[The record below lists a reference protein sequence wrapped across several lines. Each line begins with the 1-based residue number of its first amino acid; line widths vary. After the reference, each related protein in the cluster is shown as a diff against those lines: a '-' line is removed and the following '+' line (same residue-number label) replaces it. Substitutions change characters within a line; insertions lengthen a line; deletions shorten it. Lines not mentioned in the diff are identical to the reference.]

1 MTEMLTPDFFL
12 QDVDL
17 YVELTTMKQS
27 LVTEKNRKLRRFR
40 ELYPDTNIKLLY
52 RRDYHRMLAKYGFG
66 PLAQSEVR
74 GIDRVLFTAP
84 TIERKVSELGRNI
97 TRDYKGRQPVLVGVL
112 KGMLCFMADLMRA
125 VSLPAEIEF
134 MAISRYRGRRRSS
147 GVRITKDLDSD
158 LDGKDVILV
167 EDIID
172 SGMTLNYLVGYL
184 SSKNPASL
192 EVCTLLDKRVRRL
205 VDVPIKYVGF
215 EVARRVC
222 GRVRPGLRRE
232 IPEHALH
239 RRAEARRRRVATPYP
254 PGADYIVARL
264 TRAWKIRSGISLAP
278 SMPSLASIPTGWR
291 NAGRLERTILWTTLA
306 TPVGSDTSHPYRPC
320 LALYASMYGA

>member
-1 MTEMLTPDFFL
+1 MPRTKSAPKAARAALPPILERPPPKDGGQPDFAHPSEREFAKILDFYGLRWEYEPRSFPLRWDEERVTEMLTPDFFL
-12 QDVDL
+12 EDVEL

-66 PLAQSEVR
+66 PLAQSDVR

-97 TRDYKGRQPVLVGVL
+97 SRDYKGRQPVLVGVL
-112 KGMLCFMADLMRA
+112 KGMLCFMAYLMRA
-125 VSLPAEIEF
+125 VSLPAEVEF
-134 MAISRYRGRRRSS
+134 MAISRYGRRRRS

-158 LDGKDVILV
+158 LDGKDVILI

-172 SGMTLNYLVGYL
+172 SGMTLNYLVEYL
-184 SSKNPASL
+184 RSKNPASL

-215 EVARRVC
+215 EVPDEFVVGYGLDYLEMYRNLPFIGVLKPDTGKERK
-222 GRVRPGLRRE
+222 GR
-232 IPEHALH
+232 
-239 RRAEARRRRVATPYP
+239 
-254 PGADYIVARL
+254 
-264 TRAWKIRSGISLAP
+264 
-278 SMPSLASIPTGWR
+278 
-291 NAGRLERTILWTTLA
+291 
-306 TPVGSDTSHPYRPC
+306 
-320 LALYASMYGA
+320 